1 MQKTKSKK
9 RAILVIA
16 FLIILAI
23 YIAVTLR
30 GEYLQ
35 TLEIGEQYVE
45 AFKQN
50 IKYKVGVALVN
61 FAILYIAT
69 YITTRFI
76 KRGLKKFFDD
86 DKKEMPKLP
95 NKSISLILSAIISII
110 SSKLITEK
118 VMLAFN
124 TALFGIN
131 DPIFNMDIGYY
142 MFQKPFIEAI
152 IIYFIA
158 LLAIYSIYIAVYYI
172 IVFNKYFDKGIDRST
187 LKKNTFL
194 KQLITN
200 LVLVVLGLS
209 AITLAKVQ
217 DVVNTK
223 FLTLSDGTGLY
234 GAGLIE
240 ATIKTWGYR
249 IFAFVILIS
258 AIMAIINFKK
268 ENFKKIMKW
277 LCVIPAY
284 LVILFVVMISFDL
297 IYVNKNELDKE
308 KKYIAKNIEFT
319 KNAYNI
325 NVDEIEIENS
335 GTITKDEV
343 NKNQE
348 VISNVNILNENT
360 VLENLEQYQ
369 TNSGYYSYDTTKP
382 GIYNVEGKEELVY
395 VSPREIIS
403 NDTRTYNNKTYEY
416 THGYGTIISSAS
428 SVDENG
434 NLSYIQSD
442 FKDENNKVKITEP
455 RIYFGLQTN
464 EPIVTNAKNK
474 QEYDYPLTSTTS
486 NTNTYEGKAGLK
498 LGFIDRVILGV
509 KEKNL
514 GIAFSGNVTK
524 ESKIITTRNIITRA
538 KTVMPYLKYDEEPYM
553 VITDEGKL
561 VWVLD
566 AYTTSNNYPYSQE
579 TVIEYNGMKE
589 KINYIRNSV
598 KVIVDAY
605 DGTADFYIT
614 DKSDPIAIAY
624 SNIYPELFKEGD
636 EIPQDILKHM
646 VYPKYLYNIQA
657 KILERYHN
665 VQPEVL
671 YRADDVWD
679 VAKENTSRTTSTAT
693 GTEIEPY
700 YTMVKLTNS
709 NSAQLGLVLPYTIV
723 EKQNIASYLVATC
736 DSQNNKKLTLYK
748 FKTGSSILGTIQLDS
763 LVEQD
768 EKILNELNS
777 LNVTGT
783 KIQKNII
790 IVPINNTLLYVEPIY
805 QIMLNDKSQVPQL
818 KKVVVA
824 SGNKVAIGNNIQ
836 EAVTNLLS
844 QEAISIEVE
853 AEDKNELI
861 KQIIN
866 ANKNLEESNKS
877 GNWEMIGKDMSKLQQ
892 LVQQLQTIVE
902 QEEKKEAKLNKKQG
916 NLKEETNENTIS
928 TSNEV

>member
-69 YITTRFI
+69 YITTKFI

-95 NKSISLILSAIISII
+95 NKSISLILSVVISII

-124 TALFGIN
+124 TAWFGIN

-152 IIYFIA
+152 IIYFIS
-158 LLAIYSIYIAVYYI
+158 LLAIYSMYIAVYYI

-209 AITLAKVQ
+209 AITLVKVQ

-442 FKDENNKVKITEP
+442 FKDENNKVRITEP

-605 DGTADFYIT
+605 DGTTDFYIT

-777 LNVTGT
+777 LNVTGK

>member
-124 TALFGIN
+124 TAWFGIN

-209 AITLAKVQ
+209 AITLVKVQ

-284 LVILFVVMISFDL
+284 LVTLFVVMISFDL

>member
-1 MQKTKSKK
+1 MKNKK
-9 RAILVIA
+9 RAVLVIV
-16 FLIILAI
+16 FLILLAI
-23 YIAVTLR
+23 YIAVTVR

-45 AFKQN
+45 VFKQN
-50 IKYKVGVALVN
+50 IRYKVGVVLVN
-61 FAILYIAT
+61 FAVLYIAT

-76 KRGLKKFFDD
+76 KRGLKKFFEDE
-86 DKKEMPKLP
+86 KKEMPRLP
-95 NKSISLILSAIISII
+95 NKSISLILSVIISLI
-110 SSKLITEK
+110 SSNFITEK

-124 TALFGIN
+124 TAWFGIY
-131 DPIFNMDIGYY
+131 DPIFNMDVGYY

-158 LLAIYSIYIAVYYI
+158 LLVIYSIYIAVYYI
-172 IVFNKYFDKGIDRST
+172 IVFNKYFEKGIDRTT
-187 LKKNTFL
+187 LRKNTFI
-194 KQLITN
+194 KQLGANII
-200 LVLVVLGLS
+200 LIVLGLA
-209 AITLAKVQ
+209 AITLVKVQ
-217 DVVNTK
+217 DVVNSK
-223 FLTLSDGTGLY
+223 FLTLSDGTSLY

-249 IFAFVILIS
+249 IFAFIILFA
-258 AIMAIINFKK
+258 AIMAIVNFKK
-268 ENFKKIMKW
+268 ENFKKIMAW
-277 LCVIPAY
+277 ICIIPGY
-284 LVILFVVMISFDL
+284 LVVLFVVMLGFDL
-297 IYVNKNELDKE
+297 IYVNNNELDKE
-308 KKYIAKNIEFT
+308 KKYIEKNIEFT
-319 KNAYNI
+319 KNAYGI

-343 NKNQE
+343 NKNQK
-348 VISNVNILNENT
+348 VISNVNILNEDT

-369 TNSGYYSYDTTKP
+369 TNSGYYSYTTTKP
-382 GIYNVEGKEELVY
+382 GIYNVDGEEKLVY
-395 VSPREIIS
+395 VSPREIVS

-416 THGYGTIISSAS
+416 THGYGTIISYAN

-434 NLSYIQSD
+434 NLKYVQSEFED
-442 FKDENNKVKITEP
+442 KENKIKITEP

-486 NTNTYEGKAGLK
+486 STNTYEGKAGLK
-498 LGFIDRVILGV
+498 LGFLDRVILGI

-514 GIAFSGNVTK
+514 GIAFSGSVTK
-524 ESKIITTRNIITRA
+524 ESKIITTRNVIERA
-538 KTVMPYLKYDEEPYM
+538 KTIMPYLKYDEEPYM

-579 TVIEYNGMKE
+579 TVIEYDGLKE

-598 KVIVDAY
+598 KVIIDAY
-605 DGTADFYIT
+605 DGTTEFYIT

-624 SNIYPELFKEGD
+624 RNIYPSLFKDGE
-636 EIPQDILKHM
+636 EISQDISKHM

-679 VAKENTSRTTSTAT
+679 VAKENTTRTTSATT
-693 GTEIEPY
+693 GTDIEPY
-700 YTMVKLTNS
+700 YTMVKLTNN
-709 NSAQLGLVLPYTIV
+709 NSAELGLVLPYTIA
-723 EKQNIASYLVATC
+723 EKQNITSYLVATC

-777 LNVTGT
+777 LNVAGT
-783 KIQKNII
+783 KIVKNII
-790 IVPINNTLLYVEPIY
+790 VVPINNTLLYVEPIY
-805 QIMLNDKSQVPQL
+805 QIMLNDKSKVPQL

-824 SGNKVAIGNNIQ
+824 SGNKVAIGNNIE
-836 EAVTNLLS
+836 EAITNLLS

-853 AEDKNELI
+853 AEDKDELI

-877 GNWEMIGKDMSKLQQ
+877 NDWEMIGKDMSKLQELIGQ
-892 LVQQLQTIVE
+892 LEKIVE
-902 QEEKKEAKLNKKQG
+902 QEEKKEADINKKGSKIDKSQT
-916 NLKEETNENTIS
+916 NIISNINEE
-928 TSNEV
+928 

>member
-69 YITTRFI
+69 YITTKFI

-95 NKSISLILSAIISII
+95 NKSVSLILSVVISII

-124 TALFGIN
+124 TAWFGIN

-172 IVFNKYFDKGIDRST
+172 IVFNKYFDKGIDRAI

-209 AITLAKVQ
+209 AITLVKVQ

-284 LVILFVVMISFDL
+284 LVILFVIMISFDL

-343 NKNQE
+343 NKNQD
-348 VISNVNILNENT
+348 VINNVNILNENT

-442 FKDENNKVKITEP
+442 FKDENNKVKITKP

-486 NTNTYEGKAGLK
+486 NTNTYDGKAGLK
-498 LGFIDRVILGV
+498 LGFLDRVILGV

-538 KTVMPYLKYDEEPYM
+538 KTIMPYLKYDEEPYM

-566 AYTTSNNYPYSQE
+566 AYTTSNDYPYSQE

-605 DGTADFYIT
+605 DGTTDFYIT

-723 EKQNIASYLVATC
+723 EKQNITSYLVATC

>member
-69 YITTRFI
+69 YITTKFI

-95 NKSISLILSAIISII
+95 NKSISLILSVVISII

-124 TALFGIN
+124 TAWFGIN

-209 AITLAKVQ
+209 AITLVKVQ

-343 NKNQE
+343 NKNQD
-348 VISNVNILNENT
+348 VINNVNILNENT

-442 FKDENNKVKITEP
+442 FKDENNKVKITKP

-486 NTNTYEGKAGLK
+486 NTNTYDGKAGLK
-498 LGFIDRVILGV
+498 LGFLDRVILGV

-538 KTVMPYLKYDEEPYM
+538 KTIMPYLKYDEEPYM

-561 VWVLD
+561 LWVID
-566 AYTTSNNYPYSQE
+566 AYTLSDKYPYSQL
-579 TVIEYNGMKE
+579 TVIENQGNKQ
-589 KINYIRNSV
+589 KINYIRNSA
-598 KVIVDAY
+598 KVFIDAY
-605 DGTADFYIT
+605 DGTTTFYIT
-614 DKSDPIAIAY
+614 DKDDPIAIAY

-723 EKQNIASYLVATC
+723 EKQNITSYLVATC

-902 QEEKKEAKLNKKQG
+902 QEEKKRQ
-916 NLKEETNENTIS
+916 S
-928 TSNEV
+928 

>member
-1 MQKTKSKK
+1 MEKTKNKK
-9 RAILVIA
+9 RVILVIA
-16 FLIILAI
+16 FLIVLAI
-23 YIAVTLR
+23 YVAITLR
-30 GEYLQ
+30 GQYLQ

-45 AFKQN
+45 VFNQK
-50 IKYKVGVALVN
+50 IKYKVLVVLAN
-61 FAILYIAT
+61 FAILYVAT

-76 KRGLKKFFDD
+76 KRGLKKFFED

-95 NKSISLILSAIISII
+95 NKSISLIISAIISLI
-110 SSKLITEK
+110 SSSLITEK
-118 VMLAFN
+118 IMLSLN
-124 TALFGIN
+124 TAWFGIN
-131 DPIFNMDIGYY
+131 DPIFNMDVGYY
-142 MFQKPFIEAI
+142 IFQKPFIEAI
-152 IIYFIA
+152 IVYFIA
-158 LLAIYSIYIAVYYI
+158 LLVIYSIYIAVYYI
-172 IVFNKYFDKGIDRST
+172 IVFNKYFEKGIDRSI

-200 LVLVVLGLS
+200 LVLVILGIS
-209 AITLAKVQ
+209 AITLVKVQ
-217 DVVNTK
+217 DIVNSK
-223 FLTLSDGTGLY
+223 FLTLSDGTALY

-249 IFAFVILIS
+249 IFAFVILFS

-277 LCVIPAY
+277 ICVIPAY
-284 LVILFVVMISFDL
+284 LVVLFIVIISFDL
-297 IYVNKNELDKE
+297 IYVNSNELDKE
-308 KKYIAKNIEFT
+308 KYYISKNIEFT

-343 NKNQE
+343 SKNQD
-348 VISNVNILNENT
+348 VINNINILNEDV

-369 TNSGYYSYDTTKP
+369 TNSGYYSYSTTKT
-382 GIYNVEGKEELVY
+382 GIYNVDGEEELVY

-416 THGYGTIISSAS
+416 THGYGTIVSSANT
-428 SVDENG
+428 VDGNG
-434 NLSYIQSD
+434 NLEYVQSE
-442 FKDENNKVKITEP
+442 FKDDNNKIKVKEP

-474 QEYDYPLTSTTS
+474 QEYDYPLTSTAS
-486 NTNTYEGKAGLK
+486 NTNTYEGEAGLQ
-498 LGFIDRVILGV
+498 LGFLDRLILGV

-524 ESKIITTRNIITRA
+524 ESKIITTRNVITRA

-553 VITDEGKL
+553 VITDEGRL

-579 TVIEYNGMKE
+579 TIIEYNGLKE

-598 KVIVDAY
+598 KVIIDAY
-605 DGTADFYIT
+605 DGTTDFYII

-624 SNIYPELFKEGD
+624 SNIYPTLFKDGE
-636 EIPQDILKHM
+636 EIPQDISKHM
-646 VYPKYLYNIQA
+646 VYPKYLYKIQA
-657 KILERYHN
+657 EVLERYHN

-671 YRADDVWD
+671 YRVDDVWD

-693 GTEIEPY
+693 GTDIEPY

-709 NSAQLGLVLPYTIV
+709 NSAQLGLVLPYTIE
-723 EKQNIASYLVATC
+723 EKQNITSYLVATC

-790 IVPINNTLLYVEPIY
+790 VVPINNTLLYVEPIY

-824 SGNKVAIGNNIQ
+824 SGNKVAIGNNIE
-836 EAVTNLLS
+836 EAVANLLS

-861 KQIIN
+861 KQIIS
-866 ANKNLEESNKS
+866 ANKNLEESNKNN
-877 GNWEMIGKDMSKLQQ
+877 NWEMIGKDMTKLQQ
-892 LVQQLQTIVE
+892 LIEQLQTIVE
-902 QEEKKEAKLNKKQG
+902 QEEKKEAEVSKKQE
-916 NLKEETNENTIS
+916 NIKENVNSIL
-928 TSNEV
+928 NAM

>member
-69 YITTRFI
+69 YITTKFI

-95 NKSISLILSAIISII
+95 NKSISLILSVVISII

-124 TALFGIN
+124 TAWFGIN

-209 AITLAKVQ
+209 AITLVKVQ

-343 NKNQE
+343 NKNQD
-348 VISNVNILNENT
+348 VINNVNILNENT
-360 VLENLEQYQ
+360 LENLEQYQ

-416 THGYGTIISSAS
+416 AHGDGTIISSAS

-442 FKDENNKVKITEP
+442 FKDENNKVRITEP

-538 KTVMPYLKYDEEPYM
+538 KTIMPYLKYDEEPYM

>member
-69 YITTRFI
+69 YITTKFI

-95 NKSISLILSAIISII
+95 NKSISLILSVVISII

-124 TALFGIN
+124 TAWFGIN

-158 LLAIYSIYIAVYYI
+158 LLVVYSIYIAVYYI
-172 IVFNKYFDKGIDRST
+172 IVFNKYFDKGIDRAT

-209 AITLAKVQ
+209 AITLVKVQ

-343 NKNQE
+343 NKNQD
-348 VISNVNILNENT
+348 VINNVNILNENT

-605 DGTADFYIT
+605 DGTTDFYIT

-916 NLKEETNENTIS
+916 NFKEETNENTIS

>member
-1 MQKTKSKK
+1 M
-9 RAILVIA
+9 
-16 FLIILAI
+16 
-23 YIAVTLR
+23 
-30 GEYLQ
+30 
-35 TLEIGEQYVE
+35 
-45 AFKQN
+45 
-50 IKYKVGVALVN
+50 
-61 FAILYIAT
+61 
-69 YITTRFI
+69 
-76 KRGLKKFFDD
+76 
-86 DKKEMPKLP
+86 
-95 NKSISLILSAIISII
+95 
-110 SSKLITEK
+110 
-118 VMLAFN
+118 
-124 TALFGIN
+124 
-131 DPIFNMDIGYY
+131 
-142 MFQKPFIEAI
+142 
-152 IIYFIA
+152 
-158 LLAIYSIYIAVYYI
+158 
-172 IVFNKYFDKGIDRST
+172 
-187 LKKNTFL
+187 
-194 KQLITN
+194 
-200 LVLVVLGLS
+200 
-209 AITLAKVQ
+209 
-217 DVVNTK
+217 
-223 FLTLSDGTGLY
+223 
-234 GAGLIE
+234 
-240 ATIKTWGYR
+240 
-249 IFAFVILIS
+249 
-258 AIMAIINFKK
+258 
-268 ENFKKIMKW
+268 
-277 LCVIPAY
+277 
-284 LVILFVVMISFDL
+284 
-297 IYVNKNELDKE
+297 
-308 KKYIAKNIEFT
+308 
-319 KNAYNI
+319 
-325 NVDEIEIENS
+325 
-335 GTITKDEV
+335 
-343 NKNQE
+343 
-348 VISNVNILNENT
+348 
-360 VLENLEQYQ
+360 
-369 TNSGYYSYDTTKP
+369 
-382 GIYNVEGKEELVY
+382 
-395 VSPREIIS
+395 
-403 NDTRTYNNKTYEY
+403 
-416 THGYGTIISSAS
+416 
-428 SVDENG
+428 
-434 NLSYIQSD
+434 
-442 FKDENNKVKITEP
+442 
-455 RIYFGLQTN
+455 QTN

>member
-1 MQKTKSKK
+1 MGKTKNKK
-9 RAILVIA
+9 RVILVIV
-16 FLIILAI
+16 FLILLAI
-23 YIAVTLR
+23 YIAVTVR

-35 TLEIGEQYVE
+35 ALEIGEQYVE
-45 AFKQN
+45 VFKQN

-95 NKSISLILSAIISII
+95 NKSISLILSVIISLI
-110 SSKLITEK
+110 SSNFITEK

-124 TALFGIN
+124 TAWFGVY
-131 DPIFNMDIGYY
+131 DPIFNMDVGYY
-142 MFQKPFIEAI
+142 MFQKPFIETI

-172 IVFNKYFDKGIDRST
+172 IVFNKYFEKGIDRAT
-187 LKKNTFL
+187 LKKNTFI
-194 KQLITN
+194 KQLGVNVI
-200 LVLVVLGLS
+200 LVVLGLA
-209 AITLAKVQ
+209 AITLVKVQ
-217 DVVNTK
+217 DIVNSK
-223 FLTLSDGTGLY
+223 FLTLSDGTNLY

-249 IFAFVILIS
+249 IFACIILLA
-258 AIMAIINFKK
+258 AIMAMINFKK
-268 ENFKKIMKW
+268 ENFKRIMTW
-277 LCVIPAY
+277 ICIIPGY
-284 LVILFVVMISFDL
+284 LVILFVVMLGFDL
-297 IYVNKNELDKE
+297 IYVNSNELDKE
-308 KKYIAKNIEFT
+308 KKYIEKNIEFT
-319 KNAYNI
+319 KSAYGI

-348 VISNVNILNENT
+348 VINNVNILNEDN
-360 VLENLEQYQ
+360 VLENLGQYQ
-369 TNSGYYSYDTTKP
+369 TNSGYYSYTTTKP
-382 GIYNVEGKEELVY
+382 EIYNIDGKEKLVY
-395 VSPREIIS
+395 ISPREIVS
-403 NDTRTYNNKTYEY
+403 NDTRTYNNKTY
-416 THGYGTIISSAS
+416 
-428 SVDENG
+428 
-434 NLSYIQSD
+434 
-442 FKDENNKVKITEP
+442 
-455 RIYFGLQTN
+455 

-498 LGFIDRVILGV
+498 LGFLDRIILGV

-524 ESKIITTRNIITRA
+524 ESRIITTRNIITRA
-538 KTVMPYLKYDEEPYM
+538 KTIMPYLKYDEEPYM
-553 VITDEGKL
+553 VVTDEGKL

-566 AYTTSNNYPYSQE
+566 AYTTSNDYPYSQE
-579 TVIEYNGMKE
+579 TIIEYGGLKE

-598 KVIVDAY
+598 KVIIDAY
-605 DGTADFYIT
+605 DGTTDFYIT

-624 SNIYPELFKEGD
+624 SNIYPELFKDGE
-636 EIPQDILKHM
+636 EIPQDISKHM

-679 VAKENTSRTTSTAT
+679 VAKENTSRTTSAAT
-693 GTEIEPY
+693 GTDIEPY
-700 YTMVKLTNS
+700 YTMVKLTNN
-709 NSAQLGLVLPYTIV
+709 NSAQLGLVLPYTIE
-723 EKQNIASYLVATC
+723 EKQNITSYLVATC

-824 SGNKVAIGNNIQ
+824 SGNKVAIGNNIE
-836 EAVTNLLS
+836 EAITNLLS

-853 AEDKNELI
+853 AENKDELI

-877 GNWEMIGKDMSKLQQ
+877 NNWEMIGKDMSKLQQ
-892 LVQQLQTIVE
+892 LIEQLQTLVE
-902 QEEKKEAKLNKKQG
+902 QDEKKEAEIEKNEPKTNKNQIT
-916 NLKEETNENTIS
+916 TNTAVTE
-928 TSNEV
+928 

>member
-1 MQKTKSKK
+1 MEKTKNKK
-9 RAILVIA
+9 RVILVIA
-16 FLIILAI
+16 FLIVLAI
-23 YIAVTLR
+23 YVAITLR
-30 GEYLQ
+30 GQYLQ

-45 AFKQN
+45 VFNQK
-50 IKYKVGVALVN
+50 IKYKVGVVLAN
-61 FAILYIAT
+61 FAILYVAT

-76 KRGLKKFFDD
+76 KRGLKKFFED

-95 NKSISLILSAIISII
+95 NKSISLILSVIISLI
-110 SSKLITEK
+110 SSSLITEK
-118 VMLAFN
+118 VMLSLN
-124 TALFGIN
+124 TAWFGIN

-142 MFQKPFIEAI
+142 IFQKPFIEAI
-152 IIYFIA
+152 IIYIIA
-158 LLAIYSIYIAVYYI
+158 ILVIYSIYIAVYYI
-172 IVFNKYFDKGIDRST
+172 IVFNKYFEKGIDRAT
-187 LKKNTFL
+187 LKKNTFI

-200 LVLVVLGLS
+200 IILLVLGIS
-209 AITLAKVQ
+209 AITLIKVQ
-217 DVVNTK
+217 DIVNSK
-223 FLTLSDGTGLY
+223 FLTLSDGTALY

-249 IFAFVILIS
+249 IFAFVILFS

-268 ENFKKIMKW
+268 EKFKKIMKW
-277 LCVIPAY
+277 ICVIPAY
-284 LVILFVVMISFDL
+284 LVVLFISMLSFDL
-297 IYVNKNELDKE
+297 IYINSNELDKE
-308 KKYIAKNIEFT
+308 KYYISKNIEFT

-343 NKNQE
+343 SQNQDVIKN
-348 VISNVNILNENT
+348 INILNENT

-382 GIYNVEGKEELVY
+382 GIYNVDAEEKLVY

-416 THGYGTIISSAS
+416 THGYGTIISSANT
-428 SVDENG
+428 VDENG
-434 NLSYIQSD
+434 NLEYVQSE
-442 FKDENNKVKITEP
+442 FKDENNKIKVTEP

-486 NTNTYEGKAGLK
+486 NTNTYEGEAGLQ
-498 LGFIDRVILGV
+498 LGFLDRLILGV
-509 KEKNL
+509 KEKKL

-524 ESKIITTRNIITRA
+524 ESKIITTRNVIKRA
-538 KTVMPYLKYDEEPYM
+538 KTIMPYLKYDEEPYM
-553 VITDEGKL
+553 VITDEGRL

-579 TVIEYNGMKE
+579 TIIEYNGLKE

-598 KVIVDAY
+598 KVIIDAY
-605 DGTADFYIT
+605 DGTTDFYII

-624 SNIYPELFKEGD
+624 SNIYPTLFKDGE
-636 EIPQDILKHM
+636 EIPQDISKHM
-646 VYPKYLYNIQA
+646 VYPKYLYKIQA
-657 KILERYHN
+657 KVLERYHN

-671 YRADDVWD
+671 YRVDDVWD

-693 GTEIEPY
+693 GTDIEPY

-709 NSAQLGLVLPYTIV
+709 NFAQLGLALPYTIE
-723 EKQNIASYLVATC
+723 EKQNITSYLVATC

-748 FKTGSSILGTIQLDS
+748 FKIGSSILGTIQLDS

-790 IVPINNTLLYVEPIY
+790 VVPINNTLLYVEPIY

-824 SGNKVAIGNNIQ
+824 SGNKVAIGNNIE

-866 ANKNLEESNKS
+866 ANKNLEESNK
-877 GNWEMIGKDMSKLQQ
+877 NNDWEMIGKDMTKLQQ
-892 LVQQLQTIVE
+892 LIEQLQTIVE
-902 QEEKKEAKLNKKQG
+902 QEEKKEAEVSKKQE
-916 NLKEETNENTIS
+916 NIKENVNSIL
-928 TSNEV
+928 NAM

>member
-1 MQKTKSKK
+1 MEKTKNKK
-9 RAILVIA
+9 RVILVIA
-16 FLIILAI
+16 FLIVLAI
-23 YIAVTLR
+23 YVAITLR
-30 GEYLQ
+30 GQYLQ

-45 AFKQN
+45 VFNQK
-50 IKYKVGVALVN
+50 IKYKVGVVLAN
-61 FAILYIAT
+61 FAILYVAT

-76 KRGLKKFFDD
+76 KRGLKKFFED

-95 NKSISLILSAIISII
+95 NKSISLILSVIISLI
-110 SSKLITEK
+110 SSSLITEK
-118 VMLAFN
+118 VMLSLN
-124 TALFGIN
+124 TAWFGIN
-131 DPIFNMDIGYY
+131 DPIFNMDVGYY
-142 MFQKPFIEAI
+142 IFQKPFIEAI
-152 IIYFIA
+152 IVYIIA
-158 LLAIYSIYIAVYYI
+158 LLVIYSIYIAVYYI
-172 IVFNKYFDKGIDRST
+172 IVFNKYFEKGIDRSI

-200 LVLVVLGLS
+200 LVLVILGIS
-209 AITLAKVQ
+209 VITLVKVQ
-217 DVVNTK
+217 DIVNSK
-223 FLTLSDGTGLY
+223 FLTLSDGTALY

-249 IFAFVILIS
+249 IFAFVILFS

-277 LCVIPAY
+277 ICVIPAY
-284 LVILFVVMISFDL
+284 LVVLFIVMISFDL
-297 IYVNKNELDKE
+297 IYVNSNELDKE
-308 KKYIAKNIEFT
+308 KYYISKNIEFT

-343 NKNQE
+343 SKNQD
-348 VISNVNILNENT
+348 VINNINILNEDV

-369 TNSGYYSYDTTKP
+369 TNSGYYSYSTTKP
-382 GIYNVEGKEELVY
+382 GIYNVDGEEELVY

-416 THGYGTIISSAS
+416 THGYGTIISSANT
-428 SVDENG
+428 VDENG
-434 NLSYIQSD
+434 NLEYVQSE
-442 FKDENNKVKITEP
+442 FKDENNKIKVKEP

-486 NTNTYEGKAGLK
+486 NTNTYEGEAGLQ
-498 LGFIDRVILGV
+498 LGFLDRLILGV

-524 ESKIITTRNIITRA
+524 ESKIITTRNVITRA

-553 VITDEGKL
+553 VITDEGRL
-561 VWVLD
+561 IWVLD

-579 TVIEYNGMKE
+579 TIIEYNGLKE

-598 KVIVDAY
+598 KVIIDAY
-605 DGTADFYIT
+605 DGTTDFYII

-624 SNIYPELFKEGD
+624 SNIYPTLFKDGE
-636 EIPQDILKHM
+636 EIPQDISKHM
-646 VYPKYLYNIQA
+646 VYPKYLYKIQA
-657 KILERYHN
+657 EVLERYHN

-671 YRADDVWD
+671 YRVDDVWD

-693 GTEIEPY
+693 GTDIEPY

-709 NSAQLGLVLPYTIV
+709 NSAQLGLVLPYTIE
-723 EKQNIASYLVATC
+723 EKQNITSYLVATC

-790 IVPINNTLLYVEPIY
+790 VVPINNTLLYVEPIY

-824 SGNKVAIGNNIQ
+824 SGNKVAIGNNIE
-836 EAVTNLLS
+836 EAVANLLS

-866 ANKNLEESNKS
+866 ANKNLEESNK
-877 GNWEMIGKDMSKLQQ
+877 NNDWEMIGKDMTKLQQ
-892 LVQQLQTIVE
+892 LIEQLQTIVE
-902 QEEKKEAKLNKKQG
+902 QEEKKEAEVSKKQENIKENV
-916 NLKEETNENTIS
+916 NLILNAM
-928 TSNEV
+928 

>member
-50 IKYKVGVALVN
+50 IKYKIGVALVN

-69 YITTRFI
+69 YITTKFI

-95 NKSISLILSAIISII
+95 NKSISLILSVVISII

-124 TALFGIN
+124 TAWFGIN

-209 AITLAKVQ
+209 AITLVKVQ

-442 FKDENNKVKITEP
+442 FKDENNKVRITEP

-486 NTNTYEGKAGLK
+486 NTNTYEGKSGLK

-605 DGTADFYIT
+605 DGTTDFYIT

>member
-1 MQKTKSKK
+1 
-9 RAILVIA
+9 
-16 FLIILAI
+16 
-23 YIAVTLR
+23 
-30 GEYLQ
+30 
-35 TLEIGEQYVE
+35 
-45 AFKQN
+45 
-50 IKYKVGVALVN
+50 
-61 FAILYIAT
+61 
-69 YITTRFI
+69 
-76 KRGLKKFFDD
+76 
-86 DKKEMPKLP
+86 
-95 NKSISLILSAIISII
+95 
-110 SSKLITEK
+110 
-118 VMLAFN
+118 MLAFN
-124 TALFGIN
+124 TAWFGIN

-209 AITLAKVQ
+209 AITLVKVQ

-308 KKYIAKNIEFT
+308 KNYIAKNIEFT

-442 FKDENNKVKITEP
+442 FKDENNKVRITEP

-553 VITDEGKL
+553 VITDEVKL

-605 DGTADFYIT
+605 DGTTDFYIT

>member
-1 MQKTKSKK
+1 MEKTKNKK
-9 RAILVIA
+9 RVILVIA
-16 FLIILAI
+16 FLIVLAI
-23 YIAVTLR
+23 YVAITLR
-30 GEYLQ
+30 GQYLQ

-45 AFKQN
+45 VFNQK
-50 IKYKVGVALVN
+50 IKYKVGVVLAN
-61 FAILYIAT
+61 FAILYVAT

-76 KRGLKKFFDD
+76 KRGLKKFFED

-95 NKSISLILSAIISII
+95 NKSISLILSVIISLI
-110 SSKLITEK
+110 SSSLITEK
-118 VMLAFN
+118 VMLSLN
-124 TALFGIN
+124 TAWFGIN
-131 DPIFNMDIGYY
+131 DPIFNMDVGYY
-142 MFQKPFIEAI
+142 IFQKPFIEAI
-152 IIYFIA
+152 IVYIIA
-158 LLAIYSIYIAVYYI
+158 LLVIYSIYIAVYYI
-172 IVFNKYFDKGIDRST
+172 IVFNKYFEKGIDRSI

-200 LVLVVLGLS
+200 LVLVILGIS
-209 AITLAKVQ
+209 AITLVKVQ
-217 DVVNTK
+217 DIVNSK
-223 FLTLSDGTGLY
+223 FLTLSDGTALY

-249 IFAFVILIS
+249 IFAFVILFS

-277 LCVIPAY
+277 ICVIPAY
-284 LVILFVVMISFDL
+284 LVVLFIVMISFDL
-297 IYVNKNELDKE
+297 IYVNSNELDKE
-308 KKYIAKNIEFT
+308 KYYISKNIEFT

-343 NKNQE
+343 SKNQD
-348 VISNVNILNENT
+348 VINNINILNEDV

-369 TNSGYYSYDTTKP
+369 TNSGYYSYSTTKP
-382 GIYNVEGKEELVY
+382 GIYNVDGEEELVY

-416 THGYGTIISSAS
+416 THGYGTIISSANT
-428 SVDENG
+428 VDENG
-434 NLSYIQSD
+434 NLEYVQSE
-442 FKDENNKVKITEP
+442 FKDENNKIKVKEP

-486 NTNTYEGKAGLK
+486 NTNTYEGEAGLQ
-498 LGFIDRVILGV
+498 LGFLDRLILGV

-524 ESKIITTRNIITRA
+524 ESKIITTRNVITRA

-553 VITDEGKL
+553 VITDEGRL
-561 VWVLD
+561 IWVLD

-579 TVIEYNGMKE
+579 TIIEYNGLKE

-598 KVIVDAY
+598 KVIIDAY
-605 DGTADFYIT
+605 DGTTDFYII

-624 SNIYPELFKEGD
+624 SNIYPTLFKDGE
-636 EIPQDILKHM
+636 EIPQDISKHM
-646 VYPKYLYNIQA
+646 VYPKYLYKIQA
-657 KILERYHN
+657 EVLERYHN

-671 YRADDVWD
+671 YRVDDVWD

-693 GTEIEPY
+693 GTDIEPY

-709 NSAQLGLVLPYTIV
+709 NSAQLGLVLPYTIE
-723 EKQNIASYLVATC
+723 EKQNITSYLVATC

-790 IVPINNTLLYVEPIY
+790 VVPINNTLLYVEPIY

-824 SGNKVAIGNNIQ
+824 SGNKVAIGNNIE
-836 EAVTNLLS
+836 EAVANLLS

-866 ANKNLEESNKS
+866 ANKNLEESNK
-877 GNWEMIGKDMSKLQQ
+877 NNDWEMIGKDMTKLQQ
-892 LVQQLQTIVE
+892 LIEQLQTIVE
-902 QEEKKEAKLNKKQG
+902 QEEKKEAEVSKKQENIKENV
-916 NLKEETNENTIS
+916 NLILNAM
-928 TSNEV
+928 

>member
-1 MQKTKSKK
+1 MKNKK
-9 RAILVIA
+9 RAVLVIV
-16 FLIILAI
+16 FLILLAI
-23 YIAVTLR
+23 YIAVTVR

-45 AFKQN
+45 VFKQN
-50 IKYKVGVALVN
+50 IRYKVGVVLVN
-61 FAILYIAT
+61 FAVLYIAT

-76 KRGLKKFFDD
+76 KRGLKKFFEDE
-86 DKKEMPKLP
+86 KKEMPRLP
-95 NKSISLILSAIISII
+95 NKSISLILSVIISLI
-110 SSKLITEK
+110 SSNFITEK

-124 TALFGIN
+124 TAWFGIY

-172 IVFNKYFDKGIDRST
+172 IVFNKYFEKGIDRTT
-187 LKKNTFL
+187 LRKNTFI
-194 KQLITN
+194 KQLGTN
-200 LVLVVLGLS
+200 VMLIVLGLV
-209 AITLAKVQ
+209 AITLVKVQ
-217 DVVNTK
+217 DVVNSK
-223 FLTLSDGTGLY
+223 FLTLSDGTNLY

-258 AIMAIINFKK
+258 AIMAIVNFKK

-277 LCVIPAY
+277 ICIIPAY
-284 LVILFVVMISFDL
+284 LVVLFVVMLGFDL
-297 IYVNKNELDKE
+297 IYVNNNELDKE
-308 KKYIAKNIEFT
+308 KIYIEKNIEFT
-319 KNAYNI
+319 KNAYGI

-343 NKNQE
+343 NKNQD
-348 VISNVNILNENT
+348 VINNVNILNEET
-360 VLENLEQYQ
+360 VLANLEQYQ
-369 TNSGYYSYDTTKP
+369 TNSGYYSYNTTKP
-382 GIYNVEGKEELVY
+382 GIYNIDGEENLVY
-395 VSPREIIS
+395 ISPREIVS

-416 THGYGTIISSAS
+416 THGYGIIISSAN

-434 NLSYIQSD
+434 NLKYVQSEFED
-442 FKDENNKVKITEP
+442 KNNKIKITEP

-486 NTNTYEGKAGLK
+486 STNTYEGKAGLK
-498 LGFIDRVILGV
+498 LGFLDRVILGI

-514 GIAFSGNVTK
+514 GMAFSGNVTK
-524 ESKIITTRNIITRA
+524 ESNIITTRNVIERA
-538 KTVMPYLKYDEEPYM
+538 KTIMPYLKYDKEPYM

-579 TVIEYNGMKE
+579 TIIEYDGLKE
-589 KINYIRNSV
+589 KINYIRNSI
-598 KVIVDAY
+598 KVIIDAY
-605 DGTADFYIT
+605 DGTTEFYIT

-624 SNIYPELFKEGD
+624 SNIYQTLFKDGE
-636 EIPQDILKHM
+636 EIPQDISKYM

-657 KILERYHN
+657 EILEKYHN

-679 VAKENTSRTTSTAT
+679 VAKESTTRTTSAAT
-693 GTEIEPY
+693 GTDIEPY
-700 YTMVKLTNS
+700 YTMVKLTNN
-709 NSAQLGLVLPYTIV
+709 NSAELGLVLPYTIA
-723 EKQNIASYLVATC
+723 EKQNITSYLVATC

-748 FKTGSSILGTIQLDS
+748 FKSGSSILGTIQLDS

-768 EKILNELNS
+768 EKILNELNA

-805 QIMLNDKSQVPQL
+805 QIMLNNKSQVPQL
-818 KKVVVA
+818 RKIVVA
-824 SGNKVAIGNNIQ
+824 SGNKVAIGNNIE

-866 ANKNLEESNKS
+866 ANNNLEESNKS
-877 GNWEMIGKDMSKLQQ
+877 NNWEMIGKDMAKLQQ
-892 LVQQLQTIVE
+892 LINQLRTMVE
-902 QEEKKEAKLNKKQG
+902 QEEKKEANIDKNESGTDKKQT
-916 NLKEETNENTIS
+916 NVIANIIEE
-928 TSNEV
+928 

>member
-9 RAILVIA
+9 RAILVIT

-35 TLEIGEQYVE
+35 TLEIGEEYVE

-50 IKYKVGVALVN
+50 IKYKIGVALVN

-95 NKSISLILSAIISII
+95 NKSISLILSVVISII

-124 TALFGIN
+124 TAWFGIN

-158 LLAIYSIYIAVYYI
+158 LLVVYSIYIAVYYI

-209 AITLAKVQ
+209 AITLVKVQ

-486 NTNTYEGKAGLK
+486 NTNTYEGKSGLK

-524 ESKIITTRNIITRA
+524 ESKIITTRNVITRA
-538 KTVMPYLKYDEEPYM
+538 KTIMPYLKYDEEPYM

-566 AYTTSNNYPYSQE
+566 AYTTSNDYPYSQE

-605 DGTADFYIT
+605 DGTTDFYIT

-723 EKQNIASYLVATC
+723 EKQNITSYLVATC

>member
-124 TALFGIN
+124 TAWFGIN

-172 IVFNKYFDKGIDRST
+172 IVFNKYFDKGIDRSI

-209 AITLAKVQ
+209 AITLVKVQ

>member
-69 YITTRFI
+69 YITTRFT

-95 NKSISLILSAIISII
+95 NKSISLILGAVISII

-124 TALFGIN
+124 TAWFGIN

-158 LLAIYSIYIAVYYI
+158 LLVVYSIYIAVYYI
-172 IVFNKYFDKGIDRST
+172 IVFNKYFDKGIDRAT

-209 AITLAKVQ
+209 AITLVKVQ

-343 NKNQE
+343 NKNQD
-348 VISNVNILNENT
+348 VINNVNILNENT

-538 KTVMPYLKYDEEPYM
+538 KTIMPYLKYDEEPYM

-566 AYTTSNNYPYSQE
+566 AYTTSNDYPYSQE

-605 DGTADFYIT
+605 DGTTDFYIT

>member
-69 YITTRFI
+69 YITTKFI

-95 NKSISLILSAIISII
+95 NKSISLILSVVISII

-124 TALFGIN
+124 TAWFGIN

-152 IIYFIA
+152 IIYFIS
-158 LLAIYSIYIAVYYI
+158 LLAIYSMYIAVYYI

-209 AITLAKVQ
+209 AITLVKVQ

-442 FKDENNKVKITEP
+442 FKDENNKVRITEP

-605 DGTADFYIT
+605 DGTTDFYIT

>member
-209 AITLAKVQ
+209 AITLVKVQ

-442 FKDENNKVKITEP
+442 FKDENNKVRITEP

-486 NTNTYEGKAGLK
+486 NTNTYEGKSGLK

-605 DGTADFYIT
+605 DGTTDFYIT

>member
-209 AITLAKVQ
+209 AITLVKVQ

-284 LVILFVVMISFDL
+284 LVTLFVVMISFDL

-605 DGTADFYIT
+605 DGTTDFYIT

>member
-1 MQKTKSKK
+1 MKNKK
-9 RAILVIA
+9 RAVLVIV
-16 FLIILAI
+16 FLILLAI
-23 YIAVTLR
+23 YIAVTVR

-45 AFKQN
+45 VFKQN
-50 IKYKVGVALVN
+50 IRYKVGVVLVN
-61 FAILYIAT
+61 FAVLYIAT

-76 KRGLKKFFDD
+76 KRGLKKFFEDE
-86 DKKEMPKLP
+86 KKEMPRLP
-95 NKSISLILSAIISII
+95 NKSISLILSVIISLI
-110 SSKLITEK
+110 SSNFITEK

-124 TALFGIN
+124 TAWFGIY

-172 IVFNKYFDKGIDRST
+172 IVFNKYFEKGIDRTT
-187 LKKNTFL
+187 LRKNTFI
-194 KQLITN
+194 KQLVTN
-200 LVLVVLGLS
+200 VMLIVLGLV
-209 AITLAKVQ
+209 AITLVKVQ
-217 DVVNTK
+217 DVVNSK
-223 FLTLSDGTGLY
+223 FLTLSDGTNLY

-258 AIMAIINFKK
+258 AIMAIVNFKK

-277 LCVIPAY
+277 ICIIPAY
-284 LVILFVVMISFDL
+284 LVVLFLVMLGFDL
-297 IYVNKNELDKE
+297 IYVNNNELDKE
-308 KKYIAKNIEFT
+308 KVYIEKNIEFT
-319 KNAYNI
+319 KNAYGI

-343 NKNQE
+343 NKNQD
-348 VISNVNILNENT
+348 VINNVNILNEET
-360 VLENLEQYQ
+360 VLANLEQYQ
-369 TNSGYYSYDTTKP
+369 TNSGYYSYNTTKP
-382 GIYNVEGKEELVY
+382 GIYNIDGEENLVY
-395 VSPREIIS
+395 ISPREIVS

-416 THGYGTIISSAS
+416 THGYGIIISSAN

-434 NLSYIQSD
+434 NLKYVQSEFED
-442 FKDENNKVKITEP
+442 KNNKIKITEP

-486 NTNTYEGKAGLK
+486 STNTYEGKAGLK
-498 LGFIDRVILGV
+498 LGFLDRVVLGI

-514 GIAFSGNVTK
+514 GMAFSGNVTK
-524 ESKIITTRNIITRA
+524 ESNIITTRNVIERA
-538 KTVMPYLKYDEEPYM
+538 KTIMPYLKYDKEPYM

-579 TVIEYNGMKE
+579 TIIEYDGLKE
-589 KINYIRNSV
+589 KINYIRNSI
-598 KVIVDAY
+598 KVIIDAY
-605 DGTADFYIT
+605 DGTTEFYIT

-624 SNIYPELFKEGD
+624 SNIYQTLFKDGE
-636 EIPQDILKHM
+636 EIPQDISKYM

-657 KILERYHN
+657 EILEKYHN

-679 VAKENTSRTTSTAT
+679 VAKENTTRTTSAAT
-693 GTEIEPY
+693 GTDIEPY
-700 YTMVKLTNS
+700 YTMVKLTNN
-709 NSAQLGLVLPYTIV
+709 NSAELGLVLPYTIA
-723 EKQNIASYLVATC
+723 EKQNITSYLVATC
-736 DSQNNKKLTLYK
+736 DIQNNKKLTLYK
-748 FKTGSSILGTIQLDS
+748 FKSGSSILGTIQLDS

-768 EKILNELNS
+768 EKILNELNA

-805 QIMLNDKSQVPQL
+805 QIMLNNKSQVPQL
-818 KKVVVA
+818 RKIVVA
-824 SGNKVAIGNNIQ
+824 SGNKVAIGNNIE

-866 ANKNLEESNKS
+866 ANNNLEESNES
-877 GNWEMIGKDMSKLQQ
+877 NNWEMIGKDMAKLQQ
-892 LVQQLQTIVE
+892 LINQLRTMVE
-902 QEEKKEAKLNKKQG
+902 QEEKKEANIDKNESGTDKKQT
-916 NLKEETNENTIS
+916 NVIANIIEE
-928 TSNEV
+928 

>member
-1 MQKTKSKK
+1 MQKTKSRK

-69 YITTRFI
+69 YITTRFT

-95 NKSISLILSAIISII
+95 NKSISLILGAVISII

-124 TALFGIN
+124 TAWFGIN

-172 IVFNKYFDKGIDRST
+172 IVFNKYFDKGIDRAT

-209 AITLAKVQ
+209 AITLVKVQ

-343 NKNQE
+343 NKNQD
-348 VISNVNILNENT
+348 VINNVNILNENT

-538 KTVMPYLKYDEEPYM
+538 KTIMPYLKYDEEPYM

-566 AYTTSNNYPYSQE
+566 AYTTSNDYPYSQE

-605 DGTADFYIT
+605 DGTTDFYIT

-624 SNIYPELFKEGD
+624 SNIYPKLFKEGD

-723 EKQNIASYLVATC
+723 EKQNITSYLVATC

>member
-69 YITTRFI
+69 YITTKFI

-124 TALFGIN
+124 TAWFGIN

-209 AITLAKVQ
+209 AITLVKVQ

-308 KKYIAKNIEFT
+308 KNYIAKNIEFT

-442 FKDENNKVKITEP
+442 FKDENNKVRITEP

-605 DGTADFYIT
+605 DGTTDFYIT

>member
-69 YITTRFI
+69 YITTKFI

-95 NKSISLILSAIISII
+95 NKSISLILSVVISII

-124 TALFGIN
+124 TAWFGIN

-209 AITLAKVQ
+209 AITLVKVQ

-442 FKDENNKVKITEP
+442 FKDENNKVRITEP

-486 NTNTYEGKAGLK
+486 NTNTYEGKSGLK

-605 DGTADFYIT
+605 DGTTDFYIT

>member
-1 MQKTKSKK
+1 MKNKK
-9 RAILVIA
+9 RAVLVIV
-16 FLIILAI
+16 FLILLAI
-23 YIAVTLR
+23 YIAVTVR

-45 AFKQN
+45 VFKQN
-50 IKYKVGVALVN
+50 IRYKVGVVLVN
-61 FAILYIAT
+61 FAVLYIAT
-69 YITTRFI
+69 YINTRFI
-76 KRGLKKFFDD
+76 KRGLKKFFEDE
-86 DKKEMPKLP
+86 KKEMPRLP
-95 NKSISLILSAIISII
+95 NKSISLILSVIISLI
-110 SSKLITEK
+110 SSNFITEK

-124 TALFGIN
+124 TAWFGIY

-172 IVFNKYFDKGIDRST
+172 IVFNKYFEKGIDRTT
-187 LKKNTFL
+187 LRKNTFI
-194 KQLITN
+194 KQLVTN
-200 LVLVVLGLS
+200 VMLIVLGLV
-209 AITLAKVQ
+209 AITLVKVQ
-217 DVVNTK
+217 DVVNSK
-223 FLTLSDGTGLY
+223 FLTLSDGTNLY

-258 AIMAIINFKK
+258 AIMAIVNFKK

-277 LCVIPAY
+277 ICIIPAY
-284 LVILFVVMISFDL
+284 LVVLFLVMLGFDL
-297 IYVNKNELDKE
+297 IYVNNNELDKE
-308 KKYIAKNIEFT
+308 KVYIEKNIEFT
-319 KNAYNI
+319 KNAYGI

-343 NKNQE
+343 NKNQD
-348 VISNVNILNENT
+348 VINNVNILNEET
-360 VLENLEQYQ
+360 VLANLEQYQ
-369 TNSGYYSYDTTKP
+369 TNSGYYSYNTTKP
-382 GIYNVEGKEELVY
+382 GIYNIDGEENLVY
-395 VSPREIIS
+395 ISPREIVS

-416 THGYGTIISSAS
+416 THGYGIIISSAN

-434 NLSYIQSD
+434 NLKYVQSEFED
-442 FKDENNKVKITEP
+442 KNNKIKITEP

-486 NTNTYEGKAGLK
+486 STNTYEGKAGLK
-498 LGFIDRVILGV
+498 LGFLDRVVLGI

-514 GIAFSGNVTK
+514 GMAFSGNVTK
-524 ESKIITTRNIITRA
+524 ESNIITTRNVIERA
-538 KTVMPYLKYDEEPYM
+538 KTIMPYLKYDKEPYM

-579 TVIEYNGMKE
+579 TIIEYDGLKE
-589 KINYIRNSV
+589 KINYIRNSI
-598 KVIVDAY
+598 KVIIDAY
-605 DGTADFYIT
+605 DGTTEFYIT

-624 SNIYPELFKEGD
+624 SNIYQTLFKDGE
-636 EIPQDILKHM
+636 EIPQDISKYM

-657 KILERYHN
+657 EILEKYHN

-679 VAKENTSRTTSTAT
+679 VAKENTTRTTSAAT
-693 GTEIEPY
+693 GTDIEPY
-700 YTMVKLTNS
+700 YTMVKLTNN
-709 NSAQLGLVLPYTIV
+709 NSAELGLVLPYTIA
-723 EKQNIASYLVATC
+723 EKQNITSYLVATC
-736 DSQNNKKLTLYK
+736 DIQNNKKLTLYK
-748 FKTGSSILGTIQLDS
+748 FKSGSSILGTIQLDS

-768 EKILNELNS
+768 EKILNELNA

-805 QIMLNDKSQVPQL
+805 QIMLNNKSQVPQL
-818 KKVVVA
+818 RKIVVA
-824 SGNKVAIGNNIQ
+824 SGNKVAIGNNIE

-866 ANKNLEESNKS
+866 ANNNLEESNKS
-877 GNWEMIGKDMSKLQQ
+877 NNWEMIGKDMAKLQQ
-892 LVQQLQTIVE
+892 LINQLRTMVE
-902 QEEKKEAKLNKKQG
+902 QEEKKEANIDKNESGTDKKQT
-916 NLKEETNENTIS
+916 NVIANIIEE
-928 TSNEV
+928 

>member
-1 MQKTKSKK
+1 MEKTKNKK
-9 RAILVIA
+9 RVILVIV
-16 FLIILAI
+16 FLILLAI
-23 YIAVTLR
+23 YIAVTVR

-35 TLEIGEQYVE
+35 ALEIGEQYVE
-45 AFKQN
+45 VFEQN

-95 NKSISLILSAIISII
+95 NKSISLILSVIISLI
-110 SSKLITEK
+110 SSNFITEK

-124 TALFGIN
+124 TAWFGVY
-131 DPIFNMDIGYY
+131 DPIFNMDVGYY
-142 MFQKPFIEAI
+142 MFQKPFIETI

-172 IVFNKYFDKGIDRST
+172 IVFNKYFEKGIDRAT
-187 LKKNTFL
+187 LKKNTFI
-194 KQLITN
+194 KQLGVNVI
-200 LVLVVLGLS
+200 LVVLGLA
-209 AITLAKVQ
+209 AITLVKVQ
-217 DVVNTK
+217 DIVNSK
-223 FLTLSDGTGLY
+223 FLTLSDGTNLY

-249 IFAFVILIS
+249 IFACIILLA
-258 AIMAIINFKK
+258 AIMAMINFKK
-268 ENFKKIMKW
+268 ENFKRIMTW
-277 LCVIPAY
+277 ICIIPGY
-284 LVILFVVMISFDL
+284 LVILFVIMLGFDL
-297 IYVNKNELDKE
+297 IYVNSNELDKE
-308 KKYIAKNIEFT
+308 KKYIEKNIEFT
-319 KNAYNI
+319 KSAYGI

-348 VISNVNILNENT
+348 VINNVNILNEDN

-369 TNSGYYSYDTTKP
+369 TNSGYYSYTTTKP
-382 GIYNVEGKEELVY
+382 EIYNIDGKEKLVY
-395 VSPREIIS
+395 ISPREIVS

-416 THGYGTIISSAS
+416 THGYGAIISSAN

-434 NLSYIQSD
+434 NLEYIQSD
-442 FKDENNKVKITEP
+442 FKGEDNKVKITQP

-498 LGFIDRVILGV
+498 LGFLDRIILGV

-538 KTVMPYLKYDEEPYM
+538 KTIMPYLKYDEEPYM
-553 VITDEGKL
+553 VVTDEGKL

-566 AYTTSNNYPYSQE
+566 AYTTSNDYPYSQE
-579 TVIEYNGMKE
+579 TIIEYEGLKE

-598 KVIVDAY
+598 KVIIDAY
-605 DGTADFYIT
+605 DGTTDFYIT

-624 SNIYPELFKEGD
+624 SNIYPELFKDGEK
-636 EIPQDILKHM
+636 IPQDISKHM

-665 VQPEVL
+665 IQPEVL
-671 YRADDVWD
+671 YRVDDVWD
-679 VAKENTSRTTSTAT
+679 VAKENTSRTTSAAT
-693 GTEIEPY
+693 GTDIEPY
-700 YTMVKLTNS
+700 YTMVKLTNN
-709 NSAQLGLVLPYTIV
+709 NSAQLGLVLPYTIE
-723 EKQNIASYLVATC
+723 EKQNITSYLVATC

-824 SGNKVAIGNNIQ
+824 SGNKVAIGNNIE
-836 EAVTNLLS
+836 EAITNLLS

-853 AEDKNELI
+853 AENKDELI

-877 GNWEMIGKDMSKLQQ
+877 NNWEMIGKDMSKLQQ
-892 LVQQLQTIVE
+892 LIEQLQTLVE
-902 QEEKKEAKLNKKQG
+902 QDEKKEAEIEKNEPKTNKNQIT
-916 NLKEETNENTIS
+916 TNTTVTE
-928 TSNEV
+928 